1 MGKYLSMSQK
11 ETIVRLHETMHWSKR
26 KIALQTGISRNTV
39 KECLKKRQSELTH
52 PTAGNP
58 TTESPQSKCE
68 PHREL
73 IQKKLDDGQIGMSI
87 YYDLQQ
93 IKFSGSYESVK
104 RFIRQLKKGHPE
116 WVGRILTRPGEEAQ
130 VDFGL
135 GAPTRHPK
143 TGQYRRPYLFVM
155 TLSHSGKHYS
165 EVVWRQTQEEWVRC
179 HQRAFEFFGGVPAT
193 VVLDNLKAGVEK
205 ADYYDPKINRLYAE
219 FSHHMG
225 FEVLPC
231 RVREPRHKGKVERII
246 QYVQDVLKGRRF
258 ESLDEQNE
266 FLRHWEESTA
276 RWRIHGR
283 TKKQVQALFEKEDRP
298 ALRPLPAEPFEIFQ
312 FGFYR
317 VGRDG
322 LVDVRRAYYAVP
334 GFLGRQVEVRWTLK
348 LVRIYD
354 PAGKLLVTH
363 LRKSEG
369 SVSTYIGMSPSQKP
383 YDRIEYE
390 KFLLEKIGRLG
401 NEPLSWAREA
411 MRARGVM
418 SLRLWHGLLQLAD
431 QHGSDRIR
439 AACRHALNVRAF
451 RYHILKEFCEGSP
464 QPLLPAFSNQDD
476 VMRPLSDYSNA
487 AEQSSGGT
495 SDEPT

>member
-11 ETIVRLHETMHWSKR
+11 ETIVRLHEDMGWGKR
-26 KIALQTGISRNTV
+26 RIARETRISRNTV
-39 KECLKKRQSELTH
+39 KECLKKRQPELTH
-52 PTAGNP
+52 PTTGNP
-58 TTESPQSKCE
+58 TTKGPQSKCE

-73 IQKKLDDGQIGMSI
+73 IQEKLDAGQLGTSI
-87 YYDLQQ
+87 FYDLQQ

-104 RFIRQLKKGHPE
+104 RFIRQLQKGHPE

-143 TGQYRRPYLFVM
+143 TGGYRRPYLFAM

-165 EVVWRQTQEEWVRC
+165 EVVWRQTQEEWVQC
-179 HQRAFEFFGGVPAT
+179 HQRAFEFFGGVPST
-193 VVLDNLKAGVEK
+193 VVIDNFKAGVEK
-205 ADYYDPKINRLYAE
+205 ADFYDPKINRLYAE
-219 FSHHMG
+219 FARHMG

-231 RVREPRHKGKVERII
+231 RVREPRHKGKVERTI
-246 QYVQDVLKGRRF
+246 QYVQGVLKGRRN
-258 ESLDEQNE
+258 ESLEEQNE
-266 FLRHWEESTA
+266 FLSNWEQSTA

-298 ALRPLPAEPFEIFQ
+298 ALRPLPADPFEIFQ

-322 LVDVRRAYYAVP
+322 LVEVRRAYYAVP
-334 GFLGRQVEVRWTLK
+334 GFVGRQVEVRWTHK

-354 PAGKLLVTH
+354 PADKLLVTH
-363 LRKSEG
+363 LRRPEG
-369 SVSTYIGMSPSQKP
+369 SVSTYTGMSPSQKP
-383 YDRIEYE
+383 YDRREYE
-390 KFLLEKIGRLG
+390 KYLLEKIGRIG
-401 NEPLSWAREA
+401 NEPLLWAREA

-431 QHGSDRIR
+431 RHGADRIS

-464 QPLLPAFSNQDD
+464 QPLLPVFSNQSDLI
-476 VMRPLSDYSNA
+476 RPLSDYTDS
-487 AEQSSGGT
+487 AEKSSGGVP
-495 SDEPT
+495 DEPT